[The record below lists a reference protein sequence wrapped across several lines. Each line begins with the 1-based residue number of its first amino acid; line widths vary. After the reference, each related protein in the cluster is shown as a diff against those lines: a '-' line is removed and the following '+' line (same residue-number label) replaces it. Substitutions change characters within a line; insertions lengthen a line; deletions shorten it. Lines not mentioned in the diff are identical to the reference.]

1 MAKKHLSAKCA
12 RSSTGKGTRR
22 KPEALPTPV
31 VAYDP
36 DVTDAAVATLV
47 RALLIALRQT
57 LSFAYV
63 AAAALRRRKVQL
75 GVDVADSLSKSLDGK
90 LDIDLRELERLMTY
104 VHREGGRVR
113 TH

>member
-22 KPEALPTPV
+22 KPEALPPPV

-63 AAAALRRRKVQL
+63 AAAALRRRNVRL

>member
-1 MAKKHLSAKCA
+1 VK
-12 RSSTGKGTRR
+12 
-22 KPEALPTPV
+22 
-31 VAYDP
+31 
-36 DVTDAAVATLV
+36 
-47 RALLIALRQT
+47 
-57 LSFAYV
+57 
-63 AAAALRRRKVQL
+63 L

>member
-1 MAKKHLSAKCA
+1 M
-12 RSSTGKGTRR
+12 
-22 KPEALPTPV
+22 
-31 VAYDP
+31 
-36 DVTDAAVATLV
+36 
-47 RALLIALRQT
+47 IALRQT

-75 GVDVADSLSKSLDGK
+75 GVDVADSLSKSLEGK
-90 LDIDLRELERLMTY
+90 LDIDLRDLERLMTY